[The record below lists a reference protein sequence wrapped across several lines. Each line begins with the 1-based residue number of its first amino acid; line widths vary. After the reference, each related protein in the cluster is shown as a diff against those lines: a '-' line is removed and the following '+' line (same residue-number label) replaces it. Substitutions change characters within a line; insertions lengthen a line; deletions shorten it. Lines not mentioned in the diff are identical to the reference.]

1 VKRLGVL
8 RCSNCGELTEHRRH
22 CIACNH
28 PLPQLPVAWGK
39 LAILLFLA
47 ALWILLTHIQRT

>member
-1 VKRLGVL
+1 VKRLGIL
-8 RCSNCGELTEHRRH
+8 RCSNCGELTEQHRH

-39 LAILLFLA
+39 FAILFFLA
-47 ALWILLTHIQRT
+47 ALWILLTHFQKT